1 MPRANADQVCA
12 SEVRGVVSAADEAGF
27 SSRPVVSHRFDNLG
41 ADGAPARLGIMGG
54 TFDPVHIGHLACA
67 EQAREAFG
75 LDAVAFIPAGMPA
88 FKLKRHV
95 TSAEQRLRMCQL
107 AVASNPA
114 FDVSRIEIDRP
125 GVTYT
130 ADTLRQLRA
139 HYPKNVS
146 LYFITGADAVCSI
159 LKWRESAAIADLADL
174 IAVTRPGYVLT
185 EEQRATIEQAG
196 NFRIHL
202 LETTGLAVSSS
213 DLRARVAAGKSIRY
227 LTMQRVLDY
236 IHEHRLY
243 VSGAQDKEAV
253 QR

>member
-1 MPRANADQVCA
+1 MPRVNAGQVCA

-27 SSRPVVSHRFDNLG
+27 SSKPVVCQRFDNLG
-41 ADGAPARLGIMGG
+41 ADGAPARLGVMGG

-67 EQAREAFG
+67 EQAREAFS
-75 LDAVAFIPAGMPA
+75 LDAVVFIPAGMPA

-95 TSAEQRLRMCQL
+95 TSAERRLRMCQL

-146 LYFITGADAVCSI
+146 LHFITGADAVCSI

-243 VSGAQDKEAV
+243 VSDAQDKEAV

>member
-1 MPRANADQVCA
+1 MPRVNAGQVCA
-12 SEVRGVVSAADEAGF
+12 SELRGVVSAADEAGF
-27 SSRPVVSHRFDNLG
+27 SSRLVVSHRFDNLG

-67 EQAREAFG
+67 EQAREAFD
-75 LDAVAFIPAGMPA
+75 LDAVVFIPAGMPT

-107 AVASNPA
+107 AVESNPA

-243 VSGAQDKEAV
+243 VSGAQDKETV

>member
-1 MPRANADQVCA
+1 
-12 SEVRGVVSAADEAGF
+12 
-27 SSRPVVSHRFDNLG
+27 
-41 ADGAPARLGIMGG
+41 
-54 TFDPVHIGHLACA
+54 
-67 EQAREAFG
+67 
-75 LDAVAFIPAGMPA
+75 
-88 FKLKRHV
+88 
-95 TSAEQRLRMCQL
+95 MCQL
-107 AVASNPA
+107 AVESNPA